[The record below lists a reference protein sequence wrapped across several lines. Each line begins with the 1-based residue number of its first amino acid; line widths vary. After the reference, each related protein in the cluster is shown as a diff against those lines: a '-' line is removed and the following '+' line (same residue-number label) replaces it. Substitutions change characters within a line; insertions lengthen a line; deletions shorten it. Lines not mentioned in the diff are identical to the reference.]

1 MNNAVATPVQSA
13 CRKQGHTKDPFETHC
28 WLNESLTN
36 PYQVFAAIFA
46 EAHVHDFRKLV
57 KKLVSSA
64 SGAGV
69 YKGESTG
76 DVLLYMKLIRS
87 LIKAAHALKH
97 EKHSAIV
104 IKGDDLFNKKY
115 YCSHYVSAD
124 VWKEFPRHL
133 SEKEYGNPYL
143 VFQKFFRYQS
153 LTNWLHCWEQ
163 VVDGAFCGDGSFAPV
178 APFKVH
184 SHLAKLVE
192 AAHLIDVREEEF
204 TDIHVSP

>member
-1 MNNAVATPVQSA
+1 MSNT
-13 CRKQGHTKDPFETHC
+13 RKHPKDPFETRC
-28 WLNESLTN
+28 WLYQPVTD
-36 PYQVFAAIFA
+36 PYQVIAGFFA
-46 EAHVHDFRKLV
+46 EAHVHDFRKLI

-69 YKGESTG
+69 YKGESPG
-76 DVLLYMKLIRS
+76 DVLLYMKMIRS
-87 LIKAAHALKH
+87 FIKAAHALRHK
-97 EKHSAIV
+97 KHSPV
-104 IKGDDLFNKKY
+104 IINGDDLFNKKY
-115 YCSHYVSAD
+115 YCSHYVSANA
-124 VWKEFPRHL
+124 WKEFPRQL

-204 TDIHVSP
+204 EEVHVSP